1 MIMPCMAMVVDTA
14 ATSELPSNVEMNIS
28 GVKNLHLD
36 EIEDETQY
44 SYNKHKITLDLRW
57 FEETI
62 SSLNY

>member
-1 MIMPCMAMVVDTA
+1 MLMIMSMTMIMPSMVMVVATA

-44 SYNKHKITLDLRW
+44 SYNKH
-57 FEETI
+57 
-62 SSLNY
+62 